1 MNLKDKVT
9 QELES
14 VRSEMDE
21 LDEYEALTLEGWQ
34 NALLWVLKQI
44 EEGESK

>member
-21 LDEYEALTLEGWQ
+21 LDEYEALNLEGWQ
-34 NALLWVLKQI
+34 NALVWVLKQI
-44 EEGESK
+44 EEGEGE